1 MLAHK
6 KNNMQRTLTRERA
19 SSWSWILQAITGVL
33 VIVLV
38 GVHLI
43 FQHFVA
49 SGGLRTYADVVA
61 YIRTPFFL
69 GWETIFLIAVTWH
82 ALLGVRAI
90 VLDFGPRRSI
100 EQALNRVLILIGLG
114 TVAYGV
120 WLTLVIISR
129 NPIG

>member
-1 MLAHK
+1 M
-6 KNNMQRTLTRERA
+6 MQKTLTRERA

-38 GVHLI
+38 GVHMI

-49 SGGLRTYADVVA
+49 AGGLRTYTDVVA

-69 GWETIFLIAVTWH
+69 GWETIFLIVVTWH

-90 VLDFGPRRSI
+90 ALDFGLKRSV
-100 EQALNRVLILIGLG
+100 ERVFNWILTIIGVG
-114 TVAYGV
+114 TIVYGL
-120 WLTLVIISR
+120 WLTFTVISR
-129 NPIG
+129 TS

>member
-1 MLAHK
+1 
-6 KNNMQRTLTRERA
+6 MQKTLTRERA
-19 SSWSWILQAITGVL
+19 GSWSWILQAITGVS

-38 GVHLI
+38 GVHMI
-43 FQHFVA
+43 FQHFIA

-69 GWETIFLIAVTWH
+69 GWETIFLIVVTWH

-100 EQALNRVLILIGLG
+100 ERALNWALIIIGLG
-114 TVAYGV
+114 TIAYGI
-120 WLTLVIISR
+120 WLTAIIISH

>member
-1 MLAHK
+1 
-6 KNNMQRTLTRERA
+6 MQKTLTRERA
-19 SSWSWILQAITGVL
+19 GSWSWILQAITGVL
-33 VIVLV
+33 VIILV
-38 GVHLI
+38 GIHMI

-69 GWETIFLIAVTWH
+69 GWETIFLIVVTWH

-90 VLDFGPRRSI
+90 VLDFGPPRSI
-100 EQALNRVLILIGLG
+100 ERLINRALIIIGLG
-114 TVAYGV
+114 TIAYGI
-120 WLTLVIISR
+120 WLTAIIISH

>member
-1 MLAHK
+1 
-6 KNNMQRTLTRERA
+6 MQKTLTRERA
-19 SSWSWILQAITGVL
+19 GSWSWILQAITGL
-33 VIVLV
+33 MVIVLV
-38 GVHLI
+38 GVHMI

-49 SGGLRTYADVVA
+49 AGGLRTYADVVA

-69 GWETIFLIAVTWH
+69 GWETIFLIVVTWH

-100 EQALNRVLILIGLG
+100 ERAINRLLLLIGLS
-114 TVAYGV
+114 TIAYGI
-120 WLTLVIISR
+120 WLTVIIISR

>member
-1 MLAHK
+1 M
-6 KNNMQRTLTRERA
+6 MQKTLTRERA

-38 GVHLI
+38 GVHMI

-49 SGGLRTYADVVA
+49 AGGLRTYADVVA

-69 GWETIFLIAVTWH
+69 GWETIFLIVVTWH

-90 VLDFGPRRSI
+90 ALDFGLKRSV
-100 EQALNRVLILIGLG
+100 ERVFNWILTIIGVG
-114 TVAYGV
+114 TIVYGL
-120 WLTLVIISR
+120 WLTFTVISR
-129 NPIG
+129 TS

>member
-1 MLAHK
+1 
-6 KNNMQRTLTRERA
+6 MQHTLTRERA

-33 VIVLV
+33 VIILIS
-38 GVHLI
+38 VHMI

-49 SGGLRTYADVVA
+49 TGGLRTYADVVA

-69 GWETIFLIAVTWH
+69 GWETLFLIIVTWH

-90 VLDFGPRRSI
+90 ALDFGPPRAI
-100 EQALNRVLILIGLG
+100 ERALNWLLVVIGLG
-114 TVAYGV
+114 TIAYGI
-120 WLTLVIISR
+120 WLTLIVISH